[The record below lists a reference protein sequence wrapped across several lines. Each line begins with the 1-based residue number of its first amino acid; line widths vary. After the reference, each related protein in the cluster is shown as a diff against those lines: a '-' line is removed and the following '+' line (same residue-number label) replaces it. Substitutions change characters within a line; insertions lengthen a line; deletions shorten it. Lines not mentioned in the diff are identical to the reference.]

1 MEINKM
7 NNNAETLLKTDEA
20 IYYFVWKK
28 MMEQNS
34 KSFDTY
40 YDEDEDEVIGDNCR
54 YFGWSQPEEEAR
66 CALGFIMNPIIAEN
80 IEVEDKTAED
90 EDIITCIMKSNP
102 EWKMSS
108 RSIEMVV
115 LLQCIHDRMN
125 VSLWNSAFET
135 YSAYFDKDG
144 NFDINKLKNI
154 VVSDIENNSNALVH
168 NTTHEIHVD
177 DRTFEFNALNQ
188 CAILNYVHEQV
199 QKAKASAGISSLA
212 QQVIFNKPAMLDQK
226 VKENA

>member
-1 MEINKM
+1 
-7 NNNAETLLKTDEA
+7 
-20 IYYFVWKK
+20 
-28 MMEQNS
+28 
-34 KSFDTY
+34 
-40 YDEDEDEVIGDNCR
+40 
-54 YFGWSQPEEEAR
+54 
-66 CALGFIMNPIIAEN
+66 
-80 IEVEDKTAED
+80 
-90 EDIITCIMKSNP
+90 
-102 EWKMSS
+102 
-108 RSIEMVV
+108 
-115 LLQCIHDRMN
+115 MN